1 MHKTTMWCVG
11 NCKIPHAR
19 QDTDVAMESFHNNMK
34 QIFMSFREWF
44 TRCRLDWLI
53 FHLVGNVFTHYW
65 YDVQCKLFRYV
76 RRKKKGI
83 VASTVLRVRDI
94 LDSNVCQVL
103 MGRTLHML
111 HPSTTHPK
119 YGPFTLCHLNG
130 HNAIEL
136 PTCKMGD
143 CMQTCHEG
151 IQNVILTF
159 LMVPLLRIWAHS
171 ME

>member
-1 MHKTTMWCVG
+1 MGIKCCKTNSNSRRPNKSIICFGLDNVFKSLSTGHDLVLWVQLQVDIMATKLPNASWFIEYLKNHWMHKTTMWCVG

-94 LDSNVCQVL
+94 LDSNVC
-103 MGRTLHML
+103 
-111 HPSTTHPK
+111 
-119 YGPFTLCHLNG
+119 
-130 HNAIEL
+130 
-136 PTCKMGD
+136 
-143 CMQTCHEG
+143 
-151 IQNVILTF
+151 
-159 LMVPLLRIWAHS
+159 
-171 ME
+171 